1 MDTQKDL
8 LAEYASLKKQVSLL
22 EDRLDEIKPAVEEA
36 VIALNPTDMIVETD
50 FGTFTMVGK
59 RKYEYTQDVVEREE
73 SLKQVKKEEE
83 ATGRATYTETKYLKF
98 SSSNIE

>member
-36 VIALNPTDMIVETD
+36 VITLNPTDMIVETD

-59 RKYEYTQDVVEREE
+59 RKYAYSSEVTEKEEILTQE
-73 SLKQVKKEEE
+73 KKFEE

-98 SSSNIE
+98 NSTNIE